1 MKNKKAKALST
12 HLTYIDLATIM
23 ANYRNPRFW
32 SKEWTIFE
40 SGVFK
45 ILWRLRRIDL
55 DNNTIESV
63 VWMAPATYKR
73 GKLAHHWGGYRGNFV
88 FCRDIPID
96 NPDYTQETLNRS
108 ILGATLNLITSVEQ
122 SFIHDFAEYK
132 EASSLKQEQD
142 WAAQEQAE
150 QIVDAFN
157 KERGLT
163 ESTGDALKEAF
174 VSNFLDEQYAS
185 GNLRDYPSEVMKNY
199 AYKVLGFLRL
209 LVCSWFNDKQGFTR
223 YKEAIGDGSKKYVWF
238 EMRKQARLI
247 QTDEWRENMR
257 EEAQKL
263 MEER

>member
-12 HLTYIDLATIM
+12 HLTYIDLATLM

-55 DNNTIESV
+55 DDNTIESV

-73 GKLAHHWGGYRGNFV
+73 GKLSHHWYGYRGNFV

-96 NPDYTQETLNRS
+96 NPDYTQETLNRN
-108 ILGATLNLITSVEQ
+108 ILSATLTLITMVEQ

-132 EASSLKQEQD
+132 DAVSLKVKQD
-142 WAAQEQAE
+142 GAAQEQAE
-150 QIVDAFN
+150 QIVDVFN
-157 KERGLT
+157 KEQGLT

-185 GNLRDYPSEVMKNY
+185 GNLIDFPSLIMKNY

-209 LVCSWFNDKQGFTR
+209 LVCSWFNDK
-223 YKEAIGDGSKKYVWF
+223 KEFANCKKAIGDGSKKYVWF
-238 EMRKQARLI
+238 EMRKQYRLI
-247 QTDEWRENMR
+247 QTDEWRNAMK
-257 EEAQKL
+257 EEAQNL